1 MFSQCRVLFL
11 TNLDVFLGSS
21 GEGGKTANAFLIIPP
36 AAAAGRRMFYPSPA
50 ERFAAWCGSA
60 IRDAAQSRVILARD
74 GSAAISSGFSH
85 INFLLIS
92 SPAARDAEE
101 GTLVPGAH

>member
-1 MFSQCRVLFL
+1 M
-11 TNLDVFLGSS
+11 DVFLGSS

>member
-1 MFSQCRVLFL
+1 M
-11 TNLDVFLGSS
+11 DVFLGSS

-36 AAAAGRRMFYPSPA
+36 AAAAPRMFYPSPA